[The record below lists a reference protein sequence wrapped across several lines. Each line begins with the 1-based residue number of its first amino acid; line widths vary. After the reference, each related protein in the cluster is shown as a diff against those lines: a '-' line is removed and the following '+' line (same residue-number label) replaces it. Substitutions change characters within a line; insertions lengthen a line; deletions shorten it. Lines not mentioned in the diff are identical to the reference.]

1 MALGRCI
8 SVPSADGQYI
18 LKHSLDTVIRGLK
31 VKGLHTEV
39 NEQYREYAK
48 YHLNVSSLCPTL
60 YTLWFS
66 ISLPKVRLL
75 MPSSFYART

>member
-8 SVPSADGQYI
+8 SVPSSDGQYI

-48 YHLNVSSLCPTL
+48 YHFNVSSLCPTL
-60 YTLWFS
+60 YILWFS
-66 ISLPKVRLL
+66 ISLPNDRSLT
-75 MPSSFYART
+75 PRSFYART